1 MSGAGTLLDAARH
14 GKPDVVELALLGTY
28 GDYSSDDLNLALV
41 KAAIE
46 GSVECVELLLDYG
59 ADINATDVDGDTAL
73 IMAGSN
79 GHEKV
84 VKCLLDRG
92 CMVSII
98 GSSDLSVLHRAAWD
112 GMISVVKLL
121 LQSDKKQV
129 KELLEAKEM
138 FGDTPL
144 MLACAQ
150 GHLEVTD
157 VLIKAGSDLFARNQ
171 DEEMA
176 IHHAAKKGHTE
187 VIKHLHDAGVDLN
200 IVSAWGYTP
209 ILYAAMNNQIE
220 ALKYIVN
227 NGADI
232 NTACHAKKTALHYA
246 AAKGCDE
253 MVRFL
258 IDAGAETEV
267 YDVHGKTPLFDA
279 VYQSHPNA
287 TKLLIKAGANVNIK
301 GQAFFDG
308 VQKVSLFYVAIWK
321 GNTEIIQDVYKAGAG
336 IIDVFK
342 EIMLCEKIKLHLKK
356 SPEVQGMLEHLA
368 THPMTLK
375 EICRLKIRTS
385 CAQNRVTRVT
395 KIKSLSLPISLQQYL
410 LFSDF

>member
-1 MSGAGTLLDAARH
+1 MSGAGTLLDAASH
-14 GKPDVVELALLGTY
+14 GNLDVLELALLGTY
-28 GDYSSDDLNLALV
+28 GYYTSDDLNLALV

-46 GSVECVELLLDYG
+46 GSVKCVEFLLDNG
-59 ADINATDVDGDTAL
+59 ADINATDGDGDTAL
-73 IMAGSN
+73 IMAVSN

-92 CMVSII
+92 CIVDII
-98 GSSDLSVLHRAAWD
+98 GSSDRSVLHQAAWD
-112 GMISVVKLL
+112 GLTSVVKLL
-121 LQSDKKQV
+121 LQSCDKKQV

-157 VLIKAGSDLFARNQ
+157 LLIKAGSDLFARNQ

-176 IHHAAKKGHTE
+176 IHHAARRGHTE

-200 IVSAWGYTP
+200 IESAWGYTP
-209 ILYAAMNNQIE
+209 ILYAAMNKQIE
-220 ALKYIVN
+220 SVKYIVN

-232 NTACHAKKTALHYA
+232 NTVCHAKKTALHYA
-246 AAKGCDE
+246 AVKGCDE

-287 TKLLIKAGANVNIK
+287 TKLLIKAGANVNVK
-301 GQAFFDG
+301 GQVFFDG
-308 VQKVSLFYVAIWK
+308 VQKASLFYVAIWR
-321 GNTEIIQDVYKAGAG
+321 GNTEIIQTLNKAGAG
-336 IIDVFK
+336 IIAVLK

-356 SPEVQGMLEHLA
+356 STEVQGLLEHLA
-368 THPMTLK
+368 THPMSLK
-375 EICRLKIRTS
+375 EICRLEIRTS
-385 CAQNRVTRVT
+385 CAQNCAT
-395 KIKSLSLPISLQQYL
+395 KVKSLPLPISLQQYL
-410 LFSDF
+410 LFDDF